1 MAKYNMAQVIN
12 AISSCM
18 SCQVCPYPCKAKMP
32 SKSACNTRWYK
43 VLSEMDRSKGKQEI
57 YDELFA
63 IFSGKIPQR
72 RGRYKERSQHHNGK
86 QIKAETG
93 HSGTDAVSAD

>member
-1 MAKYNMAQVIN
+1 MTKYNMARIIN

-18 SCQVCPYPCKAKMP
+18 SCQVCPYPCKAKLP
-32 SKSACNTRWYK
+32 SKSACNMRWYK
-43 VLSEMDRSKGKQEI
+43 VLSEMDRSKGKREV

-63 IFSGKIPQR
+63 IFSGEKHT
-72 RGRYKERSQHHNGK
+72 ERSQHHNGK